1 MWEVSFSAFILL
13 FTIEVWILVIC
24 VMHCQTKL
32 ACLPRF
38 NVTSNLGDW
47 TVRRQDGDLLE
58 LARGQQ
64 EALVTHLDW
73 TSFPDQEETQG

>member
-1 MWEVSFSAFILL
+1 MCNALPIL
-13 FTIEVWILVIC
+13 
-24 VMHCQTKL
+24 HCQTKL
-32 ACLPRF
+32 ACLRRF

-73 TSFPDQEETQG
+73 TSFSDQEETQG

>member
-1 MWEVSFSAFILL
+1 MYVYCILHS
-13 FTIEVWILVIC
+13 EHRQAW
-24 VMHCQTKL
+24 L

-47 TVRRQDGDLLE
+47 RVRRQDGDLLE
-58 LARGQQ
+58 LGRGQQ

-73 TSFPDQEETQG
+73 TSFPEQEETQG